1 MIPIKLILLL
11 LAAVGSM
18 IGGVHA
24 AFFGPRAKTRKRLR
38 NATRELVEGAV
49 VTLTGTVR
57 AKGDLVT
64 GPLSGREGVAFL
76 ASARIY
82 GPATH
87 HMRSRPIVDHVQRQE
102 AHEFVLETKDG
113 PIEIEPGEAL
123 IEYTPEPLIPRKI
136 EREQAFLRA
145 AGSNVHAKDAGF
157 DEVVIQPGM
166 KISVLGAVHF
176 EVAPGDG
183 GYRETG
189 RRVILSAPPDH
200 PVTITRPI

>member
-1 MIPIKLILLL
+1 MIPIKLIIMLFIG
-11 LAAVGSM
+11 VGSA

-24 AFFGPRAKTRKRLR
+24 AFFGPRAQTRKRMR
-38 NATRELVEGAV
+38 GASRELVEGAV

-57 AKGDLVT
+57 AKGALVT

-76 ASARIY
+76 ASARIFGAGGSY
-82 GPATH
+82 TRA
-87 HMRSRPIVDHVQRQE
+87 RPVVDQMQRQE
-102 AHEFVLETKDG
+102 TREFVLETKDG
-113 PIEIEPGEAL
+113 PIEVEPGDAL
-123 IEYTPEPLIPRKI
+123 IEYAPEPLIPRKI
-136 EREQAFLRA
+136 DREQAFLLA

-166 KISVLGAVHF
+166 KISVHGAVHF

-189 RRVILSAPPDH
+189 RRVILSAAPDH
-200 PVTITRPI
+200 PVTISRPV